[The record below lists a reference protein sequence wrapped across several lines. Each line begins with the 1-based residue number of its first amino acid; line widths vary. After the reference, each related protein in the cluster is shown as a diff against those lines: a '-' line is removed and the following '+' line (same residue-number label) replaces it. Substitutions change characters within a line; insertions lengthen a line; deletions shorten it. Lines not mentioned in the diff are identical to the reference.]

1 MKLSDTSNIVREKK
15 RAKMSFN
22 RNLLNIIIILCVC
35 FSWDC
40 SEGARA
46 KQRKEIDSH
55 TIQLNSLFPSPSSPC
70 VLSARGNIPLANSIH
85 CDSLCFSVIHK
96 IDAHC
101 ILHTHIYIYIYIY
114 TVLACP
120 FIYTV
125 LACPFIYLY
134 YWFHYVMMIPMHTLV
149 VYEYQLS
156 YN

>member
-1 MKLSDTSNIVREKK
+1 MIQEIGYKRTNLNMKLSDTSNIVREKK

-134 YWFHYVMMIPMHTLV
+134 Y
-149 VYEYQLS
+149 
-156 YN
+156 